1 MKKTIVLLATASALL
16 TGMVSCKKKEMPAP
30 KPAITQTVNVS
41 LNANED
47 YTFSLP
53 KNLRDDE
60 YEITTQASHY
70 SISEVG
76 KNSSGERIYKYTPAT
91 DFTGTDVVVVSNDEE
106 REQHCSPKHH
116 KGPKPPRPPKEQE
129 EDHYIITFNFIIDT
143 SNDASVK

>member
-16 TGMVSCKKKEMPAP
+16 TGMVSCKKKEMPSP

-41 LNANED
+41 LKTNED

-76 KNSSGERIYKYTPAT
+76 KNSSGKHIYKYTPST
-91 DFTGTDVVVVSNDEE
+91 DYAGTDVVIVSNDEE
-106 REQHCSPKHH
+106 RDHCCPQHQN
-116 KGPKPPRPPKEQE
+116 GPKPPRPPKGPE
-129 EDHYIITFNFIIDT
+129 EDHYTITINFTIEARTDE
-143 SNDASVK
+143 AVK